1 MHLSAMSY
9 SKMREPAKLSDF
21 LNKDFL
27 IEMILVYTCVLF
39 STATENRFICHKK
52 LDLGKE
58 KNELIGPIRQITRTF
73 KLQQNENFQQSEVYH
88 FKAIEIL
95 CTFVEDCP

>member
-1 MHLSAMSY
+1 
-9 SKMREPAKLSDF
+9 
-21 LNKDFL
+21 
-27 IEMILVYTCVLF
+27 MILVYTCVLF
-39 STATENRFICHKK
+39 STATENRFICHKV
-52 LDLGKE
+52 LDMGKE